1 MNCSYIILLHSNDYV
16 FQVPDR
22 YKHLHEKH
30 KTLFAAE
37 FDIANK
43 NYVAGVKRMQSQR
56 MAALLCDV
64 DAASQTQEGPS
75 VTFQSMH
82 GDVNTDLGE
91 DVSADDDEQSDKED
105 SSDEDVDEEES
116 KGADIAVDDPEEDG
130 SADDDDDDIPTAY
143 SEDCDFE
150 LAPRHSDV
158 PSHRAA
164 PDVPQPAIIRDSSF
178 PSEDAREH
186 QSVDSPVR
194 SPVLDDA
201 AKRCREIALAKA
213 PDAPPFDL
221 FEPGTPEW
229 EDFNNITILVP
240 DAGGG
245 SAVGIPAACN
255 AAKLPAQ
262 NMSAPEIP
270 SAESPPTQSCV
281 AKMPLPESSAHES
294 PAGELP
300 SAQNMFFFHFA
311 LFYFSFFL

>member
-1 MNCSYIILLHSNDYV
+1 
-16 FQVPDR
+16 
-22 YKHLHEKH
+22 
-30 KTLFAAE
+30 
-37 FDIANK
+37 
-43 NYVAGVKRMQSQR
+43 
-56 MAALLCDV
+56 
-64 DAASQTQEGPS
+64 
-75 VTFQSMH
+75 MH

-150 LAPRHSDV
+150 LAPRHNDV